1 MSKKLGLSLHFGYGR
16 VSVGSGIVD
25 CIPSI
30 VIEPLANTLPV
41 GTEVPQEAKRVDF
54 PIVLQF
60 HSVESINVWR
70 RQLDAIEKLLKEEEN
85 ELCKKDEKKGLE

>member
-1 MSKKLGLSLHFGYGR
+1 MSNKIALSLHFGHGR
-16 VSVGSGIVD
+16 VSVGSGIVN

-30 VIEPLANTLPV
+30 VIEPLSNTLPV
-41 GTEVPQEAKRVDF
+41 GTEVPQEVERVDF

-70 RQLDAIEKLLKEEEN
+70 RQLDAIERLLKEKEN
-85 ELCKKDEKKGLE
+85 ELRKKDEKKGLK

>member
-1 MSKKLGLSLHFGYGR
+1 MSIKLGLSLHFGQGR
-16 VSVGSGIVD
+16 VSVGSGIID

-41 GTEVPQEAKRVDF
+41 GTEVPEEVERVDF

-70 RQLDAIEKLLKEEEN
+70 RQLDAIEKLLKEKEN
-85 ELCKKDEKKGLE
+85 ELCKENEKKGFE

>member
-1 MSKKLGLSLHFGYGR
+1 MSDKLALSLHLGRGR

-25 CIPSI
+25 NIPSL

-54 PIVLQF
+54 PIVLHF

-70 RQLDAIEKLLKEEEN
+70 RQLDAIEKLLKETDN
-85 ELCKKDEKKGLE
+85 D